1 MSKETIEIGDDSSKK
16 RLGRGLAALLGEV
29 EGDAEVLERARSQRR
44 VPIEFVTPNPKN
56 PRKEFDDDDLEDLT
70 RSVKEKGIV
79 QPILVRTV
87 AGNKER
93 FEIIAGERR
102 WRAAQKASLHEI
114 PVMIQDVS
122 DREALELAIVENV
135 QRSDLNPIEEAMG
148 YQQLMGEFDYTQQDL
163 ANVIG
168 KSRPHVA
175 NTLRLLQLPK
185 EVQEFLRQGQLSM
198 GHAKI
203 LVATDNASEL
213 AEQIIKEDM
222 SVRAAEELVRNQL
235 PGKAIEGAVNE
246 VAKSKTSQ
254 IKDADTQALESSISE
269 VLGLVVDLRHKSSGK
284 GELRIKY
291 QNLDQLDHL
300 TARLRSQ

>member
-1 MSKETIEIGDDSSKK
+1 MGDDSSKK

-29 EGDAEVLERARSQRR
+29 ESDAEVIERARSQRR
-44 VPIEFVTPNPKN
+44 VPIEFVSPNPKN
-56 PRKEFDDDDLEDLT
+56 PRKIFDDGDLDDLT

-79 QPILVRTV
+79 QPILVRPV
-87 AGNKER
+87 AGQHER

-114 PVMIQDVS
+114 PVLIQDVS

-148 YQQLMGEFDYTQQDL
+148 YQQLMSEFDYTQQDL

-175 NTLRLLQLPK
+175 NSLRLLQLPA
-185 EVQEFLRQGQLSM
+185 EVQEMLQLGQLTM

-203 LVATDNASEL
+203 LVATENAAVL
-213 AEQIIKEDM
+213 AQQIIDEDM
-222 SVRAAEELVRNQL
+222 SVRAAEALVRSHADGAL
-235 PGKAIEGAVNE
+235 TGPDETGSKPKA
-246 VAKSKTSQ
+246 SQ

-269 VLGLVVDLRHKSSGK
+269 VLGLIVDLRHKTSGK

-300 TARLRSQ
+300 TARLRGQ